1 MSESPENHKKTD
13 ISGLAQAF
21 RKAAPYVNSV
31 YVLFGA
37 VALFGWLGWLG
48 DQKLNTT
55 PLFFILGLFGG
66 LAAGFYNFYK
76 ILKNLEKEK

>member
-1 MSESPENHKKTD
+1 MYKDPENRKKSD
-13 ISGLAQAF
+13 SGSLSQAF

-31 YVLFGA
+31 YVLIGS
-37 VALFGWLGWLG
+37 VALFAWLGWLA
-48 DQKLNTT
+48 DQKLNTA

-66 LAAGFYNFYK
+66 LASGFYNFYK